1 MLAIRL
7 FRFGTKNRPTYRVVV
22 SQKQKDTHGDY
33 LESLGYYNPRS
44 NPKVI
49 FLKEDRILYWL
60 SVGAKAS
67 ATVQNLLVS
76 QGIVEGP
83 KVRAFKMKAK
93 DREKQKTEG
102 APSTAPVADIQH

>member
-22 SQKQKDTHGDY
+22 SQKQKDTHGNY
-33 LESLGYYNPRS
+33 LEALGYYNPRS

-49 FLKEDRILYWL
+49 SLKEERILYWL

-67 ATVQNLLVS
+67 ATVKNLLVS

-83 KVRAFKMKAK
+83 KVRAFRIKRK
-93 DREKQKTEG
+93 DKEGQQK
-102 APSTAPVADIQH
+102 APSTSVS